1 MLINTEIVSEV
12 YSTVFHEIFLKLDK
26 YKVTFIKKKKKK
38 TLNVSMG
45 NILCFRYCFP
55 FLFCRAN
62 KITFAFI
69 VSFLLFTRFLN
80 ILNTYLRILY
90 RPMSFGVL

>member
-12 YSTVFHEIFLKLDK
+12 YSTVFHEIFLKLDN
-26 YKVTFIKKKKKK
+26 YKVTFIKKKKE

-45 NILCFRYCFP
+45 NILCFRCCFP
-55 FLFCRAN
+55 FLFYRAN
-62 KITFAFI
+62 KSTFAFI
-69 VSFLLFTRFLN
+69 VSFLLFTRFFN